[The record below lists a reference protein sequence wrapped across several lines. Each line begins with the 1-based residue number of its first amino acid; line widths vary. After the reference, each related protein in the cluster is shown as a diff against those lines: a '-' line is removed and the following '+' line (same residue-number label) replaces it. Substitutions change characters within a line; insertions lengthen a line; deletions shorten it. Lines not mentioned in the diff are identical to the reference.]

1 MLAAEQI
8 QESMTPEGFKT
19 VFLGGAQDRAQRTA
33 IIQQFKTGEAKVLIT
48 TNVQAIGVDMQAVS
62 IVINYDIPTLGG
74 NMKMGD
80 AAAYLQRIGGRPP
93 GGRGAVSISLVHN
106 EAGMVALTSITGQ
119 HGVSL
124 QQMDSND
131 WAETANTIE
140 KILDASQASTG
151 PIPSAAITTA
161 GTLPTAVNID
171 CTGPPTPPL
180 ANELQAVKMEHDE
193 PAIPTGDRFS
203 PPGAIAPIHLP
214 IRSSVTSG
222 PSRPTLFAPSATTLL
237 WLCRYSRPR
246 LGHVM
251 FNRLDTAMQ

>member
-1 MLAAEQI
+1 
-8 QESMTPEGFKT
+8 MTPEGFKT

-140 KILDASQASTG
+140 KSWTPVKLQLALSLQLQSPLLALFLLQLTLTVQDRPRRRWRTNFRRSKWSTMSLRSRLVTASRRRVPSPPSTC
-151 PIPSAAITTA
+151 
-161 GTLPTAVNID
+161 LFEAVLLQVLRNQLYL
-171 CTGPPTPPL
+171 PPL
-180 ANELQAVKMEHDE
+180 L
-193 PAIPTGDRFS
+193 
-203 PPGAIAPIHLP
+203 
-214 IRSSVTSG
+214 
-222 PSRPTLFAPSATTLL
+222 RPFCGYADIVG
-237 WLCRYSRPR
+237 R
-246 LGHVM
+246 
-251 FNRLDTAMQ
+251 D